1 MYVSVYIRR
10 TYEYGRPVF
19 AYVLMY
25 VRTNLLYSG
34 IAGHSRLIHVE
45 TISLMVAP
53 CIAAASLSRL

>member
-25 VRTNLLYSG
+25 VRTNLPYSG
-34 IAGHSRLIHVE
+34 IAGHSRSIHAE